1 LVAASLFVL
10 LLCGSGAGADAAS
23 APAQAS
29 LAAAAAD
36 FGSPPSGQVPILYND
51 HHVYARPDVL
61 RVGRVLAALVRG
73 GTILVP
79 LRSMFEQMGATVSY
93 DPATKGFTI
102 QKSGSSIQL
111 TLGKHQAVINGESRP
126 LDHGPIM
133 YQGTAL
139 VPIRVISETMGAYVE
154 WVPSKR
160 VAVVRYIPATPA
172 PTAPPTAAPT
182 PPATPAPTPEPGY
195 LGFIQGAF
203 AASKTY
209 NEFSAGNNCCRSYL
223 LSGALAPKDSAFA
236 LKVDY
241 RQDVYVTS
249 DNLTDPF
256 GNHFT
261 RYATFGGDTAFTP
274 VFQARQ
280 STLDGRL
287 EFKVAAPRIYVGVGY
302 LTAANNYQYP
312 NLNGFGGG
320 IEKLPDL
327 RSGIGWFGSAFY
339 YPTASGN
346 YTVTN
351 PASFNFGKTYRQ
363 QYQILKYDVGLALV
377 LARFPVYLYGGF
389 NGDRYTAKQNAP
401 IDQTHAGPYIGLG
414 VKF

>member
-1 LVAASLFVL
+1 MASTAAPPRLVALLFGL
-10 LLCGSGAGADAAS
+10 LLCGSGTS
-23 APAQAS
+23 R
-29 LAAAAAD
+29 AAAAAD
-36 FGSPPSGQVPILYND
+36 FGSPPSDQIPILYND
-51 HHVYARPDVL
+51 HHVYAKPDVL
-61 RVGRVLAALVRG
+61 RRDRVLAAQEKNGV
-73 GTILVP
+73 ILAP

-102 QKSGSSIQL
+102 QKSGANIQL
-111 TLGKHQAVINGESRP
+111 TLGQNQAVINGESRP
-126 LDHGPIM
+126 LDQGPIM
-133 YQGTAL
+133 YQGAAL
-139 VPIRVISETMGAYVE
+139 VPVRVISETMGAYVE
-154 WVPSKR
+154 WIPSR
-160 VAVVRYIPATPA
+160 RIVVVRYIPATPA
-172 PTAPPTAAPT
+172 PTAAPTVAPT
-182 PPATPAPTPEPGY
+182 PPPTPTPTPKPGY
-195 LGFIQGAF
+195 LGFIQAAF
-203 AASKTY
+203 ASSTTY
-209 NEFSAGNNCCRSYL
+209 NEFAHGQCCRSYL
-223 LSGALAPKDSAFA
+223 LSGAIAPKDSAFA

-261 RYATFGGDTAFTP
+261 RYTTFGGDTAFTP

-287 EFKVAAPRIYVGVGY
+287 EFKIAAPRIYVGVGY
-302 LTAANNYQYP
+302 LTTANNYQYP
-312 NLNGFGGG
+312 RLNGFGGG

-327 RSGIGWFGSAFY
+327 RSGINWFGSAFY

-351 PASFNFGKTYRQ
+351 PVSFNFGKTYRQ
-363 QYQILKYDVGLALV
+363 QYQIIKYDLGLALA
-377 LARFPVYLYGGF
+377 LERFPVYLYGGF
-389 NGDRYTAKQNAP
+389 NGDRYTVKQNAP